1 MMKQKDL
8 REKLN
13 SERKISF
20 IKNEIKLKKKKIK
33 SRGPG
38 MNEIKLNLN

>member
-1 MMKQKDL
+1 MEGLMKQKDL

-20 IKNEIKLKKKKIK
+20 IKNEIKLKKK
-33 SRGPG
+33 
-38 MNEIKLNLN
+38 N

>member
-1 MMKQKDL
+1 MKQKDL

-20 IKNEIKLKKKKIK
+20 IKNEIKLKKKK
-33 SRGPG
+33 
-38 MNEIKLNLN
+38 LNQGGLE